1 MRKIRE
7 SSLFSVEEQ
16 KIMRKHGITLEM
28 ARVRHKK
35 LGYPKELAIT
45 KPVRKWVERV

>member
-1 MRKIRE
+1 MRKIRK
-7 SSLFSVEEQ
+7 SSLFTTEQ
-16 KIMRKHGITLEM
+16 QLIMRKNGITLEM

-45 KPVRKWVERV
+45 KPVRKWVERY

>member
-7 SSLFSVEEQ
+7 SSLFSAKEQ
-16 KIMRKHGITLEM
+16 EIMRKNGITLEK
-28 ARVRHKK
+28 ARVRYKK
-35 LGYPKELAIT
+35 LGYTKVEAIT

>member
-16 KIMRKHGITLEM
+16 KIMRKHGITLEK
-28 ARVRHKK
+28 ARARYNS
-35 LGYPKELAIT
+35 GNFTKEEAIT
-45 KPVRKWVERV
+45 KPVRKWVEK